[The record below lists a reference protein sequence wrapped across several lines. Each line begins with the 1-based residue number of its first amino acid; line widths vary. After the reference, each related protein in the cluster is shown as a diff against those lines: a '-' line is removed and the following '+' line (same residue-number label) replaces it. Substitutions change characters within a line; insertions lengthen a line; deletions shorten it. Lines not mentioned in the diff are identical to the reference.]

1 MASVSTKRRT
11 ENKSYKIKYKGLKEL
26 EKETPHKDVASL
38 RFLFEAIDGDVEH
51 VHI

>member
-1 MASVSTKRRT
+1 MASVATKRRT
-11 ENKSYKIKYKGLKEL
+11 ENKSYKIKYKGLEEL
-26 EKETPHKDVASL
+26 EKETPHKDVASP